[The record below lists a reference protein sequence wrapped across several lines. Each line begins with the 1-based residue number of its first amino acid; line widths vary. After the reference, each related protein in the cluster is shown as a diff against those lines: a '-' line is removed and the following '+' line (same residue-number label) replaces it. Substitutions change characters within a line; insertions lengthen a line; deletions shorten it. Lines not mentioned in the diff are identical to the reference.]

1 MKRAIFWQLCGS
13 IIYWCHF
20 PHIANFSQ
28 ICSTQAGESGY
39 DELSI
44 GFEPIINKKYF
55 EGIMQYKLHQCTQF
69 LQMNNSYAYIE
80 IQSLLNYFRS
90 LQCMAIRDHSFFV
103 WLRGSWWDLTSS
115 SCSIWWPPLFLRNL
129 LGSPSLSP
137 KLIKMTPLLP
147 PPPPPKKKKWR
158 RRRKKKK
165 ELRERLKNFEKMK
178 NE

>member
-1 MKRAIFWQLCGS
+1 MS
-13 IIYWCHF
+13 
-20 PHIANFSQ
+20 FSTYCKLFLDL
-28 ICSTQAGESGY
+28 ICSTQAGSSGY

-69 LQMNNSYAYIE
+69 LPMNNSYAYIE

-90 LQCMAIRDHSFFV
+90 LQCMAIRDRSFFV

-115 SCSIWWPPLFLRNL
+115 SCSIWWPPLFLRNFF
-129 LGSPSLSP
+129 GW
-137 KLIKMTPLLP
+137 PLLVSQINWDDP
-147 PPPPPKKKKWR
+147 PPQKKKNKKE
-158 RRRKKKK
+158 RKKK
-165 ELRERLKNFEKMK
+165 EEEGERTKKRAERKAEEFWK